1 MFCRRIKR
9 GNKMNILSVSIL
21 TFVAVFFTTR
31 HFMRK
36 VSKLSRD
43 IGYIDAQL
51 DLDEAMNESGFLEY
65 GYIIGESDEYKRG
78 YLEARKEI
86 DGKTIELLE
95 RMACKRKAY
104 TGK

>member
-1 MFCRRIKR
+1 
-9 GNKMNILSVSIL
+9 MNILSVSIL
-21 TFVAVFFTTR
+21 TFVAVFFV
-31 HFMRK
+31 RK
-36 VSKLSRD
+36 MNKLSRD